1 MGTLRKQA
9 LPFLVESNDR
19 FTINPEMFS
28 PLRNKD
34 ASYTHDI
41 IGQEIKDEKGGKIGK
56 ILAQQYNAGVAIID
70 LPRLYKQKQNAL
82 YYINDKKCII
92 WQPTWLKLYE
102 LEQE

>member
-41 IGQEIKDEKGGKIGK
+41 IG
-56 ILAQQYNAGVAIID
+56 
-70 LPRLYKQKQNAL
+70 
-82 YYINDKKCII
+82 
-92 WQPTWLKLYE
+92 
-102 LEQE
+102 